1 MEAIIHSYLT
11 SFSTIVLVLVIAAM
25 LYILS
30 KGADI
35 LVDQAVS
42 ISLHWGVPKMI
53 IGATIVSLGTTL
65 PEATVSV
72 LAAVNGNPDLA
83 LGNAI
88 GSIIA
93 DTGLIIGLA
102 ALIGRL
108 PVDQIVVKRQGK
120 IQVWAGVLLA
130 VVSLPFFSEGNGNI
144 SQWMGWVFLALLAGY
159 IYISIKWTKAP
170 AFDKSGLEEKN
181 SSIAGESAF
190 AEDVLVEEKSP
201 VVIQLLKL
209 ILGIVLVIGS
219 SKILIPAVEISAII
233 VGIPQSIIAATLIAF
248 GTSLPELVTAIT
260 AVRKGHGE
268 LAIGNIVGADILN
281 VLFVVGSA
289 AAVTSGG
296 LNVPVNFYKL
306 QIPTMLIILIT
317 FRLFSRGENEEITKK
332 EGSVLFIIYFI
343 YLILNYTWI

>member
-1 MEAIIHSYLT
+1 MELLIHNYLN
-11 SFSTIVLVLVIAAM
+11 SFSTFFLILVIVAM

-35 LVDQAVS
+35 LVEEAVS
-42 ISLHWGVPKMI
+42 LSLHLGIPKMI

-72 LAAVNGNPDLA
+72 LAAINGNPDLA

-93 DTGLIIGLA
+93 DTGLILGLA

-108 PVDQIVVKRQGK
+108 PVDRLVVERQGK
-120 IQVWAGVLLA
+120 IQVLSGFLLA
-130 VVSLPFFSEGNGNI
+130 VVCLPFLSGGTGNI
-144 SQWMGWVFLALLAGY
+144 RQWVGWLFLALLVAY
-159 IYISIKWTKAP
+159 IYISIKWTKKP
-170 AFDKSGLEEKN
+170 TSGGSSVITKTEEMDN
-181 SSIAGESAF
+181 
-190 AEDVLVEEKSP
+190 DDLVEEKSP
-201 VVIQLLKL
+201 VIIQLLKL
-209 ILGIVLVIGS
+209 FIGIVLVIGS
-219 SKILIPAVEISAII
+219 SKILIPAVEISAIR

-296 LNVPVNFYKL
+296 LDVPVNFYKL
-306 QIPTMLIILIT
+306 QIPTMLIILLF
-317 FRLFSRGENEEITKK
+317 FRFFSSGKNEEEISKK
-332 EGSVLFIIYFI
+332 EGFVLFAIYCV
-343 YLILNYTWI
+343 YVILNFTWH

>member
-1 MEAIIHSYLT
+1 MEALVHSYLN
-11 SFSTIVLVLVIAAM
+11 SFPTFVLVLVICAM

-35 LVDQAVS
+35 LVDEAVGL
-42 ISLHWGVPKMI
+42 SLRWGIPKMI
-53 IGATIVSLGTTL
+53 VGATIVSLGTTL

-93 DTGLIIGLA
+93 DTGLIIGIS

-108 PVDQIVVKRQGK
+108 PVDQIVVERQGK

-130 VVSLPFFSEGNGNI
+130 VVCIPFLNGGSGNI
-144 SQWMGWVFLALLAGY
+144 SQWIGWLFIALLITY
-159 IYISIKWTKAP
+159 IYISIKWTK
-170 AFDKSGLEEKN
+170 KSTLDESAIEKKTSFATEEVAVIEGVSTEAN
-181 SSIAGESAF
+181 SSLIIS
-190 AEDVLVEEKSP
+190 
-201 VVIQLLKL
+201 ILKL
-209 ILGIVLVIGS
+209 VLGVALVIGS
-219 SKILIPAVEISAII
+219 SKILIPTVEISAIR

-260 AVRKGHGE
+260 SVRKGHGE

-281 VLFVVGSA
+281 VLFVVGA
-289 AAVTSGG
+289 AASVTPGG
-296 LNVPVNFYKL
+296 LAVPLSFYKL
-306 QIPTMLIILIT
+306 QIPTMLIILIC
-317 FRLFSRGENEEITKK
+317 FRLFSRGKNEEITKK
-332 EGSVLFIIYFI
+332 EGSILLLIYIIY
-343 YLILNYTWI
+343 LVLNYTWV